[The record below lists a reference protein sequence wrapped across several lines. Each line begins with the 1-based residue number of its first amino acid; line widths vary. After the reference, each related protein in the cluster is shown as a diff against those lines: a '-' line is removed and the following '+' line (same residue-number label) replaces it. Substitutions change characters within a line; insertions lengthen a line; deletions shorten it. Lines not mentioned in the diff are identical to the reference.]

1 MFKKQNMVVG
11 TFNEQDLYYIRTEGI
26 GDDALDIITIGHD
39 GNETFLQGLGK
50 WIHDASQLVI
60 NEDALAKIR
69 ICCLPK
75 V

>member
-11 TFNEQDLYYIRTEGI
+11 TFNGQDLYYIRTEGI
-26 GDDALDIITIGHD
+26 GDDALDIVTIGQD

-50 WIHDASQLVI
+50 WIHDVSQLVI
-60 NEDALAKIR
+60 DEDALAKIR
-69 ICCLPK
+69 ICSLPK